1 MYFLDLIY
9 IKNKFLSKKLSRNHC
24 STYLKTLSVNLMIA
38 HFFFALTASEMG
50 LSPTIL
56 ALIVVSS
63 IVFIVGFAKSSRENE
78 YKKLMDSFIE
88 RKDESD

>member
-1 MYFLDLIY
+1 MNFCLKIFQDCAIQ
-9 IKNKFLSKKLSRNHC
+9 LSL
-24 STYLKTLSVNLMIA
+24 LKVFFHLMRA

-56 ALIVVSS
+56 TLIVVSS
-63 IVFIVGFAKSSRENE
+63 VVFSVGFAKSSRENE

-88 RKDESD
+88 RKEESD

>member
-1 MYFLDLIY
+1 MKVSSL
-9 IKNKFLSKKLSRNHC
+9 
-24 STYLKTLSVNLMIA
+24 LMQA
-38 HFFFALTASEMG
+38 HLFFALTASEMG

-88 RKDESD
+88 SKEESD

>member
-1 MYFLDLIY
+1 MQV
-9 IKNKFLSKKLSRNHC
+9 S
-24 STYLKTLSVNLMIA
+24 YL
-38 HFFFALTASEMG
+38 FALTSSEMG

-63 IVFIVGFAKSSRENE
+63 IAFIVGFAKSSRENE

-88 RKDESD
+88 RKEDSE

>member
-1 MYFLDLIY
+1 MLVLFL
-9 IKNKFLSKKLSRNHC
+9 
-24 STYLKTLSVNLMIA
+24 
-38 HFFFALTASEMG
+38 FALTASEMG
-50 LSPTIL
+50 LSSSKL

-88 RKDESD
+88 RQEESL

>member
-1 MYFLDLIY
+1 
-9 IKNKFLSKKLSRNHC
+9 
-24 STYLKTLSVNLMIA
+24 MIA
-38 HFFFALTASEMG
+38 HFLFSLTASEMG

-88 RKDESD
+88 RKEESD

>member
-1 MYFLDLIY
+1 MNLVFLKVSL
-9 IKNKFLSKKLSRNHC
+9 H
-24 STYLKTLSVNLMIA
+24 LMLT
-38 HFFFALTASEMG
+38 HLFFALTASEMG

-56 ALIVVSS
+56 SLIVVSS

-88 RKDESD
+88 RKEESD

>member
-1 MYFLDLIY
+1 
-9 IKNKFLSKKLSRNHC
+9 
-24 STYLKTLSVNLMIA
+24 MIT
-38 HFFFALTASEMG
+38 HLFFALTASEMG

-56 ALIVVSS
+56 ALIAVSS

-88 RKDESD
+88 RKEESD